1 MNKKQQKSK
10 TLYFTRIFIYR
21 RILLLY
27 TQTKIID
34 IKISIQIN
42 IHKKKHDDNYFI
54 IFQEEEDEGSIFTGV
69 DSLTFFFFFL
79 LSTSLNA
86 ASKSSTLNGFPT

>member
-42 IHKKKHDDNYFI
+42 IHKKKHYDNYFI
-54 IFQEEEDEGSIFTGV
+54 IFQEEDEGSIFTGV